1 MSTPS
6 QSLEQLRAQLA
17 GHTGYLA
24 AAGFEGELRTE
35 LGEVTATYGRL
46 MLAPGP
52 PRPAAW
58 ACNTWLDPQVL
69 ACESIGQGAK
79 ALRSLQR
86 NWVHYPYSC
95 HRRAALLEQKLPHV
109 SGRPLRFPE
118 PAIRAPLGSWTL
130 LDQHTVLAATQCS
143 SWFPNGE
150 VAFEEDRSQPPNRA
164 YLKLWE
170 ALTLT
175 EEKPGEGDLC
185 LDLGSSP
192 GGWTWVLQSLGARV
206 VSVDKAP
213 LDPRIAN
220 LPGVTFQQGSAFA
233 IDPQELGEIDWLVCD
248 IACYPGRLLEMV
260 QRWLAAGTC
269 QRFVCTIKLQGDTD
283 HDTVRRFAEL
293 PGGRLRHL
301 HHNKHELTWFGGV

>member
-1 MSTPS
+1 MPTSS
-6 QSLEQLRAQLA
+6 HSLEQSRAQLA

-24 AAGFEGELRTE
+24 AAGYEDELRTE

-46 MLAPGP
+46 MMAPGP
-52 PRPAAW
+52 QRQAAW
-58 ACNTWLDPQVL
+58 ACNTWCEPQVL

-86 NWVHYPYSC
+86 NWVHYPYQC
-95 HRRAALLEQKLPHV
+95 HRRAALLVEKLPHV

-130 LDQHTVLAATQCS
+130 LDQHTILAAPRCS

-150 VAFEEDRSQPPNRA
+150 VAFEEDRAQPPNRA

-175 EEKPGEGDLC
+175 DEKPGEGDVC

-192 GGWTWVLQSLGARV
+192 GGWTWVLQSLGAGV
-206 VSVDKAP
+206 ISVDKAP

-220 LPGVTFQQGSAFA
+220 LRGVTFRQDSAFA
-233 IDPQELGEIDWLVCD
+233 IDPAEFDKIDWLVCD
-248 IACYPGRLLEMV
+248 IACYPGRLLELV

-269 QRFVCTIKLQGDTD
+269 RRFLCTIKLQGDTD
-283 HDTVRRFAEL
+283 HDIIQRFADL
-293 PGGRLRHL
+293 PGSRLRHL